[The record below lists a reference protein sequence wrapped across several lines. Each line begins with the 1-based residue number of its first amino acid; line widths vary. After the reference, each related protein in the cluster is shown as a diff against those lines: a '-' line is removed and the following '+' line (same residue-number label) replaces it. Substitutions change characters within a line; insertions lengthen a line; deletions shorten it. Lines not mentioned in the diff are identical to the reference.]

1 MGIRHDIA
9 QFVNSFL
16 ASGSTRAKLFALELA
31 EEKQRW
37 AKVLVL
43 AIFALLFALLGLIM
57 ASVAV
62 TLFFWDTEYRWWAL
76 FGVMAFHFVA
86 ALICYAMLKSSSY
99 SESPPF
105 ASTRETL
112 CADWQ
117 QFTRSTGP
125 TDAEFS
131 SHSASSHSALVPVE
145 EQAREIIVVKDPRAD
160 SDSLGGPR

>member
-86 ALICYAMLKSSSY
+86 ALICYAMLKSSS
-99 SESPPF
+99 
-105 ASTRETL
+105 
-112 CADWQ
+112 
-117 QFTRSTGP
+117 
-125 TDAEFS
+125 
-131 SHSASSHSALVPVE
+131 
-145 EQAREIIVVKDPRAD
+145 
-160 SDSLGGPR
+160 